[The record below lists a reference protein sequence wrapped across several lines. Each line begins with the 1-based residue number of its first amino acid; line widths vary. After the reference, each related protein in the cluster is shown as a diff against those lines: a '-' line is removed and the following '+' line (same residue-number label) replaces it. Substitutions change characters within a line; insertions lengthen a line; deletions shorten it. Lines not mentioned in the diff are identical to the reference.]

1 MFSMFT
7 IAPMFPMRYSE
18 IKKDGDQMG
27 IRENFQKLI
36 ERKQAEIR
44 ELEVQIREAQS
55 YLQALQD
62 SAKLLPK
69 EADNNGVASSEY
81 SLRPGTSLARV
92 RDIIKEKGAPMHIN
106 DILSRLGKT
115 IDTQNRV
122 SLVGTL
128 GSYSRKGRIFSR
140 TAPNTFGLLELGQQ
154 EASANDIP
162 EMFGKMEE

>member
-1 MFSMFT
+1 
-7 IAPMFPMRYSE
+7 
-18 IKKDGDQMG
+18 MG

-69 EADNNGVASSEY
+69 DADNTGVVTAEF

-92 RDIIKEKGAPMHIN
+92 RDIIKENGTPMHIN
-106 DILSRLGKT
+106 DILNRLGRT
-115 IDTQNRV
+115 IDNQNRV

-128 GSYSRKGRIFSR
+128 GSYSRKGRIFNR
-140 TAPNTFGLLELGQQ
+140 TAPNTFGLLELGQR
-154 EASANDIP
+154 ETSVDEIP
-162 EMFGKMEE
+162 EMFGKM

>member
-1 MFSMFT
+1 
-7 IAPMFPMRYSE
+7 
-18 IKKDGDQMG
+18 MG
-27 IRENFQKLI
+27 VRENFQKLI

-69 EADNNGVASSEY
+69 DTDNNGVAAAMGF
-81 SLRPGTSLARV
+81 SLRPGTSLAKV
-92 RDIIKEKGAPMHIN
+92 RDIIKENGAPMHIN

-115 IDTQNRV
+115 IDNQNRV

-140 TAPNTFGLLELGQQ
+140 TAPNTFGLLELGHS
-154 EASANDIP
+154 ETSVDEIP
-162 EMFGKMEE
+162 ETFGKMA